1 VLFTTTMRVLVV
13 DDSPPRRRLLTVLL
27 EQAGH
32 EVFGAA
38 NGAAALELLAQQAVD
53 AVVSDVKMPR
63 LDGFQLCRALR
74 CDERWARLPFIF
86 YSSIFIGN
94 HAQELGMD
102 LGATAYLDAKH
113 VPPDQIAKEIDALV
127 SRMVGTEYRRTL
139 GQLRDELEFAR
150 RYHQV
155 VLSSIATVG
164 HASVRDTISSNVDT
178 LDEIL
183 TRLDAERHALADR
196 REVTVSAAELTHLK
210 ELSDHLG
217 ETINNV
223 LGAILSGA
231 DGRPTGGANG
241 AASEAAASVRTAI
254 RRINEVVRKM
264 NRPDG
269 PGRRG

>member
-1 VLFTTTMRVLVV
+1 MRVLVV
-13 DDSPPRRRLLTVLL
+13 DDSLPRRRLLAVLL
-27 EQAGH
+27 GQAGH
-32 EVFGAA
+32 QVLEAP
-38 NGAAALELLAQQAVD
+38 NGAAALELLADQAVE

-63 LDGFQLCRALR
+63 MDGFQLCRALR
-74 CDERWARLPFIF
+74 CNERWTRLPFIF
-86 YSSIFIGN
+86 YSSIFIGGR
-94 HAQELGMD
+94 AQELGRD

-113 VPPDQIAKEIDALV
+113 VLPEQIAKEIDALV
-127 SRMVGTEYRRTL
+127 NRVVGTDEREPL

-155 VLSSIATVG
+155 VLSSLVMHG
-164 HASVRDTISSNVDT
+164 HASVRDTISSNVDA

-196 REVTVSAAELTHLK
+196 TELTVSAAELNRLK

-217 ETINNV
+217 ETINKV

-231 DGRPTGGANG
+231 DRPAAAGATDTT
-241 AASEAAASVRTAI
+241 SDAAASVRTAI

-264 NRPDG
+264 SRREG
-269 PGRRG
+269 PGMEGARRG